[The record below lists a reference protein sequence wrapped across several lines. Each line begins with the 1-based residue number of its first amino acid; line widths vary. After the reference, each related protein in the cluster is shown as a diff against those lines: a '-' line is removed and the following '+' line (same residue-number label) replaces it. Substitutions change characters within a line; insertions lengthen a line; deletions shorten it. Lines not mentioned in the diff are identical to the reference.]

1 MAVPKIIWEID
12 KKDSLIHDKKKV
24 EALKERLNKL
34 IQSDIKLQKKAA
46 LIIEDWLNKKTKR

>member
-1 MAVPKIIWEID
+1 MAVPKIIWESD